1 MNTMQIRKASLAI
14 SSCLLLIACKA
25 SQRIKIFTEESY
37 SVANTSL
44 IYLYESRNLISNASY
59 FLDSIVIYTE
69 PHKFKKD
76 DFKKTIEN
84 FQVTKNANLNIPK
97 CADSINHDFKFDNL
111 KSTSQIG
118 IWDTKKIKFSKVTSK
133 ATRSIKR
140 EDQRV
145 KLSNPIFN
153 KKYTKALILMDYR
166 NEGEYIYYLN
176 KKNNTWRVTCEL
188 NFSAY

>member
-1 MNTMQIRKASLAI
+1 MKTLQIRKASLAI
-14 SSCLLLIACKA
+14 SCCLLLIACKA

-44 IYLYESRNLISNASY
+44 IYLYKSRNLISNASY

-69 PHKFKKD
+69 PHKFIKD

-97 CADSINHDFKFDNL
+97 CADSINHDFNFDNL

-166 NEGEYIYYLN
+166 NEGEYIYYLS
-176 KKNNTWRVTCEL
+176 KKNDTWRVICEL